1 MTSSVSCILLRPIA
15 AFFLLFATAVAA
27 QASCGIEVRYINELN
42 RSVTLDAEQTKVRVF
57 GPGSNPVPIGTWS
70 RFTSGQLTIPAG
82 ATRTRT
88 YVLNQKCRAGP
99 RSFKFFFAGGNQIYR
114 VNKWVV
120 VQIDKR
126 FNVRIKD

>member
-1 MTSSVSCILLRPIA
+1 MISGFPSILLRPFLAFFFLSTMAIA
-15 AFFLLFATAVAA
+15 AH
-27 QASCGIEVRYINELN
+27 ASCTIEVRYINELN
-42 RSVTLDAEQTKVRVF
+42 RSVTLDVEQTKVRVF
-57 GPGSNPVPIGTWS
+57 GPGSNPVPIGSWS

-88 YVLNQKCRAGP
+88 YVLNQQCRAGP

-120 VQIDKR
+120 VQLDKR